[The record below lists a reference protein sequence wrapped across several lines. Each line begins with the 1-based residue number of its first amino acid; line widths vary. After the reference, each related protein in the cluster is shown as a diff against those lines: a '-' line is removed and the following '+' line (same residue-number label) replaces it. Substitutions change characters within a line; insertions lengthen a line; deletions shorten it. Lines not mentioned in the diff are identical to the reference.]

1 MAMSDHYTKIK
12 VHALPDCSICKKHK
26 AKYDGK
32 TITRS
37 GFWAYMC
44 QECFDIYGLGLGLG
58 LGQELI
64 LKDT

>member
-12 VHALPDCSICKKHK
+12 VGVLPKCNICMKHE

-32 TITRS
+32 TLLTGR
-37 GFWAYMC
+37 WAYMC
-44 QECFDIYGLGLGLG
+44 QECFDIYGIGLGLG

-64 LKDT
+64 KLT